1 MSSRNCYV
9 LSNTR
14 MSVTL
19 ATRHR
24 TKCISF
30 FHDEYIKWI
39 KHQMFSASSGVK
51 FVYFPANS
59 SSGKYENWWWT
70 HSFRKRSRGQQ
81 LNSHQNLAVFVKFVV
96 LFIWYI
102 HLLHQSVVVP
112 RFEYMVTSSYLHSGW
127 YFKII
132 RRMWRWNKILFFI
145 RNIIWQRESWCV
157 FYVHRWR
164 IFGESYFSLE
174 CEFYSSLISTRR
186 RFQKIQPFKWGVVD
200 QAKIDILC
208 FFPVQRIF
216 QYSTS
221 YCFHW
226 RAINSLSR

>member
-1 MSSRNCYV
+1 MMVLSESREQPTHWTYCNRSTLQFCKRQHFTNSYKKIITLSSRNCYV
-9 LSNTR
+9 LLNTR

-51 FVYFPANS
+51 FVYFLANS

-102 HLLHQSVVVP
+102 HLLHQSVAVP
-112 RFEYMVTSSYLHSGW
+112 KTNGF
-127 YFKII
+127 FKLPTF
-132 RRMWRWNKILFFI
+132 RL
-145 RNIIWQRESWCV
+145 
-157 FYVHRWR
+157 
-164 IFGESYFSLE
+164 IF
-174 CEFYSSLISTRR
+174 
-186 RFQKIQPFKWGVVD
+186 
-200 QAKIDILC
+200 
-208 FFPVQRIF
+208 
-216 QYSTS
+216 
-221 YCFHW
+221 
-226 RAINSLSR
+226 